1 QDVPDPT
8 GLLQRRSLDGGR
20 TWGPFESLRDADR
33 EGRHWFCD
41 PSYIH
46 DRLTGAVHV
55 FYSHAKDRG
64 VWDAVAGTDDTDR
77 DVLGSVVGTS
87 DDQGRSWTHRSVTA
101 IAAPPELVRTAFPTS
116 GAGIQLRRG
125 EHAGRLPGVCG
136 RTAAGSGPT
145 AGLASSRWCAPTS
158 CSPMTMAGRGSGA
171 IRSAGTWTRPPS
183 RSSPTVGCC

>member
-1 QDVPDPT
+1 
-8 GLLQRRSLDGGR
+8 
-20 TWGPFESLRDADR
+20 
-33 EGRHWFCD
+33 RHWFCD

-125 EHAGRLPGVCG
+125 EPADRLLPPYFVLFLYYGRLGEQQVQ
-136 RTAAGSGPT
+136 RYYVLVYDYL
-145 AGLASSRWCAPTS
+145 GLPWQ
-158 CSPMTMAGRGSGA
+158 
-171 IRSAGTWTRPPS
+171 
-183 RSSPTVGCC
+183 